1 MAFSSLQT
9 LTSFHPVSANERHF
23 RISKGIII
31 STYKDSK
38 KTRAIQ
44 VYWLE
49 ELVNKS
55 WTIVLTL
62 PVDTKA
68 PEETRAALVS
78 HICTAIKAA
87 EPNDESKSYN
97 NKKGKD
103 KAPTAMDI
111 INDNIDNLEEQ
122 VTNILKNIEL
132 EDSGEAEEV
141 SRKGKNGK

>member
-49 ELVNKS
+49 ELVNKAWS
-55 WTIVLTL
+55 IVLTL
-62 PVDTKA
+62 PVDPKA
-68 PEETRAALVS
+68 PEATREALVS

-87 EPNDESKSYN
+87 EPNEPVTKKTSKD
-97 NKKGKD
+97 D
-103 KAPTAMDI
+103 KPAAMDI
-111 INDNIDNLEEQ
+111 INDNIDTLEEQ
-122 VTNILKNIEL
+122 VTNILKNIEM
-132 EDSGEAEEV
+132 EDSEETEGV
-141 SRKGKNGK
+141 SRKGKGKGGK